1 MGISLLAKR
10 IRRFWSSLSL
20 QLQSACIVAAIVFV
34 SLAVPGIIR
43 ETRSSNLKEAEL
55 YFLPSITPYV
65 IGQSFPV
72 ELRVKTDGTPINAM
86 GFTLVYNPLY
96 LEVMSMTTEKSFC
109 THYLDNYF
117 DNQKGTIKVYCGSQ
131 QPGFLGDSLAVRLTM
146 RARIPGTPAVVADP
160 DTIELLA
167 NDGKGSNIIK
177 DSPKL
182 TLTIQQ
188 L

>member
-1 MGISLLAKR
+1 MNLFTLSKR
-10 IRRFWSSLSL
+10 IRLTWSRLSL
-20 QLQSACIVAAIVFV
+20 QLQSACIVALIVVV

-43 ETRSSNLKEAEL
+43 ETSSGNLKEAEL
-55 YFLPSITPYV
+55 YFLSNATPYV

-96 LEVMSMTTEKSFC
+96 LEVISMTTEKSFC
-109 THYLDNYF
+109 THYLSNYF
-117 DNQKGTIKVYCGSQ
+117 DNQKGIIRVYCGSK
-131 QPGFLGDSLAVRLTM
+131 QPGLLGDSLAVRLTM

-160 DTIELLA
+160 DTVELLA
-167 NDGKGSNIIK
+167 NNGKGSNIVK
-177 DSPKL
+177 ESPKL
-182 TLTIQQ
+182 NLTIQQ